1 MRPSI
6 TRIPRKIHPL
16 CGLLLAIAA
25 TVSLA
30 SMPTAAA
37 SASDLASA
45 GKVAQTISV
54 SPVSPAEVETILA
67 KTPLSAVPVGLLSE
81 VLAKLP
87 GLGGVETAKLKEA
100 LTKTIEALAAKS
112 GTLGGVLGSSE
123 TVSTLETQL
132 KEALGP
138 LSGLL
143 ETLLGG
149 NPTTKLTE
157 ALQSANVTEL
167 LGKLLGASAKPE
179 ELLGSVLSAAN
190 PEALKTL
197 LGSVLGGEPFSKAT
211 VGELAGQIGT
221 TSEGL
226 AKAVNMTVS
235 QLPETALALTSKLA
249 SGKIL
254 SALGSV
260 TGPVLALLEG
270 KSPSGG
276 GSGGSGGSGSGGGS
290 GGNGGA
296 GSTGSAGGAG
306 ANGSSTGTTLSVNN
320 VLAQPTSSS
329 AVGSA
334 SSKGAVRVLSHRVR
348 GRTATI
354 VVQVPGA
361 GRLAGSGKGVVA
373 QRREASQAERI
384 TLHVGLTKAGAASA
398 RRHRH
403 LAVPIRIAFTPV
415 TGASSSATVHAVFR

>member
-1 MRPSI
+1 MRPST
-6 TRIPRKIHPL
+6 TRISRNIHL
-16 CGLLLAIAA
+16 CGGPLLAIAV

-37 SASDLASA
+37 SASDSASA
-45 GKVAQTISV
+45 GRVAQTISV
-54 SPVSPAEVETILA
+54 SPVSPAEVETILT
-67 KTPLSAVPVGLLSE
+67 KTPLTAVPVALLSE

-87 GLGGVETAKLKEA
+87 GLGGVETTKLKEA
-100 LTKTIEALAAKS
+100 LTKTIETLTAKG

-123 TVSTLETQL
+123 AVATLETKL

-149 NPTTKLTE
+149 NPATKLTE
-157 ALQSANVTEL
+157 ALKSANVTEL

-179 ELLGSVLSAAN
+179 ELLGSVLGAAN
-190 PEALKTL
+190 PEAVKTL
-197 LGSVLGGEPFSKAT
+197 LGSVLSGEPFSTAT

-221 TSEGL
+221 TTEGL
-226 AKAVNMTVS
+226 AKAVNMTTS

-249 SGKIL
+249 SGKTL
-254 SALGSV
+254 GALNSI

-270 KSPSGG
+270 KPP
-276 GSGGSGGSGSGGGS
+276 SGGSGSGSGGGNGGS
-290 GGNGGA
+290 GGTGGA
-296 GSTGSAGGAG
+296 GSNGSGSGGAG
-306 ANGSSTGTTLSVNN
+306 ANGSSTGTTLIVNN
-320 VLAQPTSSS
+320 VLAQPASS
-329 AVGSA
+329 AAAGSA
-334 SSKGAVRVLSHRVR
+334 SRKGAVRVLSHRVK

-361 GRLAGSGKGVVA
+361 GRLAVSGKGVVS

-384 TLHVGLTKAGAASA
+384 TLRVGLTKAGAASA
-398 RRHRH
+398 RRRRH
-403 LAVPIRIAFTPV
+403 LAVPIKIAFSPAA
-415 TGASSSATVHAVFR
+415 GASSSATVHVVFR